1 LGAGRRVLVD
11 SPQESR
17 RKRWIVH
24 AIFECTLLRNLAQ
37 IAKVGSGSLSGNAV
51 HPEFRR
57 DRLRLIQLKA
67 NCKLNEDRNRLFD
80 RKQWVYLQVET
91 TEIDN
96 CIVPVPVTSIT
107 LLERLTTPFSNFPVV
122 PKTINR
128 ESSVS
133 AIESMT
139 SRFMDRSGM
148 RSWPE
153 SFGEALG
160 QSP

>member
-1 LGAGRRVLVD
+1 MPFRTIWRKKADAVARLHAEFNQRIGQASDAPQELLRRNSFPAPVAAYHLGAGRRVLVD

-67 NCKLNEDRNRLFD
+67 NCKLNEDRNRLF
-80 RKQWVYLQVET
+80 V
-91 TEIDN
+91 
-96 CIVPVPVTSIT
+96 
-107 LLERLTTPFSNFPVV
+107 F
-122 PKTINR
+122 
-128 ESSVS
+128 
-133 AIESMT
+133 
-139 SRFMDRSGM
+139 
-148 RSWPE
+148 
-153 SFGEALG
+153 
-160 QSP
+160 